1 MPETNIDVEAHVKAM
16 VGREYG
22 RVYAW
27 DPVNQPMIRQWC
39 EAMGNKSVLYHDSA
53 FAAQSVHGGQVAPPT
68 MLQAWTL
75 AGVNGET
82 PPGSSAVNPYEAVD
96 FLTNNGF
103 PVNVA
108 VNAEQEYFRY
118 LRLGESLCFTSMLE
132 SVSDLKKTALGT
144 GYFVTNLMT
153 FMTTEGEKVGT
164 MRFRLFVYRPHQ
176 AADGATAETQ
186 AEAPAQPAPRRPHP
200 GVSDDTR
207 FFWDGLKQGRLLIQK
222 CSACGQLRHPPAPCC
237 PDCHSFAWETL
248 PASGRGVIHSFV
260 VVHHPQVAGIE
271 APNPVLL
278 VELEEGTRLVA
289 GLVGIERSEI
299 RIGMPVQAEF
309 LRVDEELVVPVFRP
323 I

>member
-1 MPETNIDVEAHVKAM
+1 MSERNIDVEAHVKAM

-39 EAMGNKSVLYHDSA
+39 EAMGNKSILYHDPA
-53 FAAQSVHGGQVAPPT
+53 FAAQSIHGEPVAPPT
-68 MLQAWTL
+68 MMQAWTL
-75 AGVNGET
+75 AGLNGES
-82 PPGSSAVNPYEAVD
+82 PPGSSTVNPYEAVE
-96 FLTNNGF
+96 FLANNGF

-108 VNAEQEYFRY
+108 VNSEHEYFRY

-132 SVSDLKKTALGT
+132 SVSDLKRTALGT

-176 AADGATAETQ
+176 VSDSAQSKAE
-186 AEAPAQPAPRRPHP
+186 QPAAVQPRRPHP
-200 GVSDDTR
+200 GISQDTR
-207 FFWDGLKQGRLLIQK
+207 FFWDGLKEGRLLIQK
-222 CSACGQLRHPPAPCC
+222 CGACGELRHPPGPTC
-237 PDCHSFAWETL
+237 PHCHSFKWEAIQ
-248 PASGRGVIHSFV
+248 ASGRGIIHSFV
-260 VVHHPQVAGIE
+260 VMHHPQVAGIE
-271 APNPVLL
+271 SPNPVLL

-289 GLVGIERSEI
+289 GLAGIKYSEVE
-299 RIGMPVQAEF
+299 IGMPVQVEF
-309 LRVDEELVVPVFRP
+309 LRTDEELVVPVFRP